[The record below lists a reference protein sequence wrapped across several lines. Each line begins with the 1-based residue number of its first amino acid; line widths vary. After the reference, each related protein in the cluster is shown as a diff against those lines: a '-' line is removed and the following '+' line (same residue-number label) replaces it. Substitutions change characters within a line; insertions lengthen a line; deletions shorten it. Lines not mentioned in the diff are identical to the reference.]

1 MKKMM
6 AIAAMLTAA
15 ATGNCSASGLEDLAA
30 GLKEGPAPAAV
41 PAVPAAELPEVLEI
55 GEGDVIITVDRFT
68 APNEAPLVFALCDSE
83 RCHQLQDKG
92 YKDIKAELL
101 ESSPASRKYLV
112 RGLKP
117 GEYSISGYNDMNGN
131 GRLDTGLFGIPKEPV
146 GFSVLNA
153 AKLGANPAWDSV
165 KFAVDSAPASVYFH
179 LIHKFGL

>member
-1 MKKMM
+1 MKKMT
-6 AIAAMLTAA
+6 AIAVMLAA
-15 ATGNCSASGLEDLAA
+15 ATGRCSASGLEELKA
-30 GLKEGPAPAAV
+30 GLKDGPAPAAA
-41 PAVPAAELPEVLEI
+41 PAVPAADLPGVLEI

-83 RCHQLQDKG
+83 RCHQLRDKG

-165 KFAVDSAPASVYFH
+165 KFSVDSAPASVYFH
-179 LIHKFGL
+179 LIHRFGL